1 MKSMTGFAQGKFDFD
16 DFSIGISFKSL
27 NHRFLDI
34 GFKGTGVTPS
44 SERFIRDIIKN
55 KVFRGK
61 IEIVFNLFER
71 DPSRWSIQF
80 NESLLGEILEKVFS
94 FDEKYKENLRL
105 SLDFLLKIPMVF
117 HIDYNFDQ
125 FSNERTENIKRSI
138 EKVFHE
144 FLDSRRQ
151 EGKYILDDLTASIEV
166 IAEKLKILEAEAEQI
181 ESAIYESFKERIQR
195 FISDFEI
202 DEKRIAQE
210 AAIAAEKNC
219 IREEINRLGVHNKRL
234 KDLLFNNHI
243 ESKGRDA
250 DFLAQEMQRETHTI
264 ASKTNSLEIHREVL
278 LIRREIEKIK
288 QQVQNVE

>member
-1 MKSMTGFAQGKFDFD
+1 MKSMTGFARGKFEFD
-16 DFSIGISFKSL
+16 DFSFNISFKSL

-34 GFKGTGVTPS
+34 TFKGTGVTPS
-44 SERFIRDIIKN
+44 SEKFIRDFMKDR
-55 KVFRGK
+55 VFRGK

-80 NESLLGEILEKVFS
+80 NESLLGEILDKVFH
-94 FDEKYKENLRL
+94 FEERYRENLSL

-117 HIDYNFDQ
+117 HIDYNFEL
-125 FSNERTENIKRSI
+125 FSQERMEKIKNSI
-138 EKVFHE
+138 EKVFQE

-151 EGKYILDDLTASIEV
+151 EGEYTLADLLAGLETIDDRLKLLEGE
-166 IAEKLKILEAEAEQI
+166 AEKI
-181 ESAIYESFKERIQR
+181 ENEIYQTFQEKIQR
-195 FISDFEI
+195 FVSDFEI

-210 AAIAAEKNC
+210 AAIVAEKSC
-219 IREEINRLGVHNKRL
+219 VREEINRLAAHSRRL
-234 KDLLFNNHI
+234 KELLLSKNI
-243 ESKGRDA
+243 DAKGREA

-264 ASKTNSLEIHREVL
+264 ASKTNSMEIHREVL